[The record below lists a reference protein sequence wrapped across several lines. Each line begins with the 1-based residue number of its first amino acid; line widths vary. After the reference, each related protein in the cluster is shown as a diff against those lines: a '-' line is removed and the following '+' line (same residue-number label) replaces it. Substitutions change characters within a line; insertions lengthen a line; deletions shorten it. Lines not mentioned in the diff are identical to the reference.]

1 MVAGVMPSLSPAP
14 LTPTVAERADPGV
27 MRAGVS
33 PATSVAVAIRNVG
46 LAPNLGITVR
56 LALKAWVL
64 VRWPPK
70 A

>member
-1 MVAGVMPSLSPAP
+1 MLPVAVG
-14 LTPTVAERADPGV
+14 RGGPGV